1 MSIETRVLRGN
12 YLSKALDE
20 VAALRILVFR
30 DWPYLYDGD
39 KEYER
44 RYLSVY
50 AENPDAI
57 LIGAFDG
64 ERLIGAATGT
74 PLEDHADDFAAP
86 FAETSLA
93 LEDVFFTVPS
103 LFYYRSTG
111 AEGLAM
117 PFLMPVRIKL
127 VLLGASSWRFV
138 VSYARRRIL
147 CVLKQCVPLNRSGA
161 GEGMNP
167 CLTLLRSSPGKIL
180 TRNMRPKSRF
190 SSG

>member
-1 MSIETRVLRGN
+1 MAIETRVLRGN
-12 YLSKALDE
+12 SLSEALDD
-20 VAALRILVFR
+20 VAALRISVFR

-50 AENPDAI
+50 AENSDAI

-93 LEDVFFTVPS
+93 LEILASNDHLVARISLSDVGVSGWPVS
-103 LFYYRSTG
+103 SIEASADKLHIELSSDSGIQKIDLFLSDG
-111 AEGLAM
+111 S
-117 PFLMPVRIKL
+117 
-127 VLLGASSWRFV
+127 LLGKWV
-138 VSYARRRIL
+138 
-147 CVLKQCVPLNRSGA
+147 
-161 GEGMNP
+161 E
-167 CLTLLRSSPGKIL
+167 TGK
-180 TRNMRPKSRF
+180 KEA
-190 SSG
+190 